1 MTWIQECDNSVDE
14 CDNSV
19 ITGAAREVSN
29 CSGCKE
35 SVYVAEV
42 SVCINADYTT

>member
-1 MTWIQECDNSVDE
+1 MNPECVNSADQ

-19 ITGAAREVSN
+19 ITAAAKEVSDTRQ
-29 CSGCKE
+29 SERG
-35 SVYVAEV
+35 VYITKV

>member
-1 MTWIQECDNSVDE
+1 MNPECDNSAAF

-19 ITGAAREVSN
+19 ITAAAKEVSDTRQRQR
-29 CSGCKE
+29 G
-35 SVYVAEV
+35 VYVAKV

>member
-1 MTWIQECDNSVDE
+1 LTQECDNSVDE

-19 ITGAAREVSN
+19 ITDAAMEVSD
-29 CSGCKE
+29 CSRCEEG
-35 SVYVAEV
+35 VYVVEV